1 MTTEDAIEQ
10 FQNAVDLIKQN
21 GKDWL
26 DERDIPML
34 EMAICAFKNKQT
46 DGDLISRKEVLGL
59 AKDLTFEGGC
69 KHRCVDVIKIIEL
82 PSAEKTASEKLDDII
97 VRAGVQNILDL
108 LTRHTALLN
117 DIKMMMPSEKTAEWI
132 SVRKQKPE
140 DYEEV
145 IATVIYDYKDKQ
157 EYEVVTGVRYSKE
170 DGWEWAYEAGA
181 EYWVSLDEEVVAW
194 QPLPNPYKE
203 K

>member
-1 MTTEDAIEQ
+1 MIK
-10 FQNAVDLIKQN
+10 NAPTVK
-21 GKDWL
+21 
-26 DERDIPML
+26 
-34 EMAICAFKNKQT
+34 
-46 DGDLISRKEVLGL
+46 
-59 AKDLTFEGGC
+59 
-69 KHRCVDVIKIIEL
+69 
-82 PSAEKTASEKLDDII
+82 AEKTASEKLDDII
-97 VRAGVQNILDL
+97 VRSEVQNIYDL

-117 DIKMMMPSEKTAEWI
+117 DIKMMLPSEKTAEWI

-145 IATVIYDYKDKQ
+145 IATVRYDYKDKQ

-181 EYWVSLDEEVVAW
+181 DYYVSLEEEVIAW